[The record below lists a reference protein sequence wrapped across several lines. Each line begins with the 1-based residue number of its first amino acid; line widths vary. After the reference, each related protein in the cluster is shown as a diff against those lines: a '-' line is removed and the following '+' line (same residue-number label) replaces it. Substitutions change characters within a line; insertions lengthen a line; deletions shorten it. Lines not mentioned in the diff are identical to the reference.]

1 MFRSL
6 GLALIGL
13 MHPRML
19 WLSFRPFLWVA
30 VVWGALFFF
39 FWETSLETIRL
50 WITDSFLTAWLS
62 EALSSAGWD
71 GFRAFVAPLLL
82 VVLLIPLIAI
92 SLLIVIAFT
101 SVPGVITHIAKQ
113 QRYAHLHQAQGG
125 GLLGSIASALVA
137 VMVCLLLVLLTL
149 PIWWVPPMVAILP
162 PIIWGWL
169 TMKLMAYDVLAKH
182 ASVQERDALMQK
194 HRWTLLAMGVASGLL
209 GAIPTFFWATSV
221 FTFVF
226 FPFVSFLVL
235 WIYSLV
241 FVFSA
246 LWFAHYLLDA
256 LREHRC

>member
-6 GLALIGL
+6 GLALVGL

-30 VVWGALFFF
+30 LVWGALFFF

-125 GLLGSIASALVA
+125 GLLGSIAYALVA

-182 ASVQERDALMQK
+182 ASVEERNALMQK
-194 HRWTLLAMGVASGLL
+194 HRWSLLEWALHQDCSALFPLFSGLHL
-209 GAIPTFFWATSV
+209 CLHLSFSRLFLSWCFG
-221 FTFVF
+221 FT
-226 FPFVSFLVL
+226 
-235 WIYSLV
+235 
-241 FVFSA
+241 
-246 LWFAHYLLDA
+246 LWFLFFLHYG
-256 LREHRC
+256 LRITF